1 MNATTTTCTAI
12 KFSLVQVDQ
21 ELTSEQRF
29 VLHDGVCEVGR
40 GGECE
45 IRINHGSVSKRH
57 ARMIVKGLQLV
68 IEDLGSTNGT
78 YVNGKRVQTSALI
91 DRDIVQFANT
101 TFRVER
107 YFSAE
112 NEGTVEEGLAQWAQT
127 LISFDTLLSHRRVIP
142 HYQPIVTMNHRDA
155 VGFEVLARSNLA
167 ELSSPAAMFG
177 VAERLGQQAALS
189 ELMRGEGL
197 RVAAESPNARSRFFL
212 NTHPAEVVNE
222 RMIES
227 LHQLHR
233 EYPRMKVTIEIHEG
247 AVTDIDSMKLV
258 RELLGDLD
266 MQLAYDD
273 FGAGQGRLLELAEVP
288 PDVLKFDMQLIR
300 GIDTAAASRQELLRS
315 LVKYAVELGTV
326 PLAEGV
332 ETEAEHKACL
342 ELGFQLGQGYLYG
355 KPLAF

>member
-21 ELTSEQRF
+21 ESTSEQRF

-45 IRINHGSVSKRH
+45 IRISNGSVSKRH
-57 ARMIVKGLQLV
+57 ARLIVKGLQLV

-78 YVNGKRVQTSALI
+78 YVNGKRVQTSALV
-91 DRDIVQFANT
+91 DRDIVQFANMT
-101 TFRVER
+101 YRVER
-107 YFSAE
+107 YFSADS
-112 NEGTVEEGLAQWAQT
+112 EGTVEEGLAQWAQT
-127 LISFDTLLSHRRVIP
+127 LIAFDTLLSHRRVIP
-142 HYQPIVTMNHRDA
+142 HYQSIVTMDRRET
-155 VGFEVLARSNLA
+155 VGFEVLARSSLA
-167 ELSSPAAMFG
+167 ELSNPAAMFG

-197 RVAAESPNARSRFFL
+197 RVAEASTHAHSRFYL

-233 EYPRMKVTIEIHEG
+233 EYPGMKVTIEIHEG
-247 AVTDIDSMKLV
+247 AVTDIDSMKAM
-258 RELLGDLD
+258 RALLLELD
-266 MQLAYDD
+266 MELAYDD

-342 ELGFQLGQGYLYG
+342 ELGFKLGQGYLYG
-355 KPLAF
+355 KPMAF